1 MGSFSSSQGS
11 PKKIMTT
18 DLAHLESALTKYVR
32 PGTFPA
38 AIRMIRRGEPLPEQV
53 RHPLKD
59 LKIQVATCQ
68 AISIARR
75 YGWVVALGNE
85 DLSCPLT
92 AVAFGFRK
100 PGEFY
105 LTGLAC
111 AGMYTESAEAGIR
124 SEEGVAKLA
133 YGEYEH
139 ILIAPIQRA
148 SFQPHV
154 VLVFGNAA
162 QVLRLLTAA
171 LWKSG
176 GRLASSFG
184 GRIDCSE
191 EIIVPMRSG
200 KCEVILPC
208 YGDRIYAQ
216 TQDHEM
222 AFAIPFNR
230 IPEIVDGL
238 EGTHKGGVRYP
249 IPSFLRY
256 TGEFP
261 PQYAKVADRD

>member
-1 MGSFSSSQGS
+1 MGSFSPPQGS
-11 PKKIMTT
+11 PKRIMTT

-32 PGTFPA
+32 PGTFP
-38 AIRMIRRGEPLPEQV
+38 
-53 RHPLKD
+53 
-59 LKIQVATCQ
+59 
-68 AISIARR
+68 
-75 YGWVVALGNE
+75 
-85 DLSCPLT
+85 
-92 AVAFGFRK
+92 
-100 PGEFY
+100 
-105 LTGLAC
+105 
-111 AGMYTESAEAGIR
+111 
-124 SEEGVAKLA
+124 
-133 YGEYEH
+133 
-139 ILIAPIQRA
+139 
-148 SFQPHV
+148 
-154 VLVFGNAA
+154 
-162 QVLRLLTAA
+162 AA

-222 AFAIPFNR
+222 AFAIPFSR
-230 IPEIVDGL
+230 ILEIVEGL

-261 PQYAKVADRD
+261 PQYAKVAD